1 MKTTINV
8 NPDSTF
14 TCTICKLLN
23 FVYNER
29 KLGAGVCIDC
39 YDMEIKELNEDND
52 NESMDCCF

>member
-1 MKTTINV
+1 MKTNINV

-14 TCTICKLLN
+14 ICAICNLMN

-39 YDMEIKELNEDND
+39 YDLELKALNEDND
-52 NESMDCCF
+52 NESMECCF